1 MEEKPFIA
9 SNALKRKY
17 KKILDPV
24 TDAFPDVPE
33 GNSIKWDSLW
43 LFELKK
49 TQHLW
54 TSTMSFKVA
63 YNGGDDAIAN
73 LQLLCLFSQRV
84 SIYDSRL

>member
-49 TQHLW
+49 TQHL
-54 TSTMSFKVA
+54 
-63 YNGGDDAIAN
+63 
-73 LQLLCLFSQRV
+73 
-84 SIYDSRL
+84 